1 MMPEG
6 IPALVAGVGLLLAFL
21 STGMPVFVGFF
32 LINLL
37 TVVLFI
43 GPAGYGMFV
52 NSLYETTTTQSLA
65 TIPLFILMGEI
76 LFRSNSV
83 EMLFRSID
91 TLIGRVKGRQYVL
104 GIALATVFSTLSG
117 AAMGVAA
124 MLGRSLLPGMISRG
138 YNPRLSAGVIL
149 AGACL
154 APLIP
159 PSILTII
166 VGTLAGVSIAG
177 LLIAGIIPGLVFAAL
192 FLVYVFVRIWLNPAM
207 APAAPDVM
215 PSVTARDALV
225 AVVRIIPFTIIIL
238 MVLGF
243 ILLGIATPTEAAAMG
258 VIGSL
263 VTAAIYRGLSFN
275 MIREATVSAAKVS
288 GMILIIMATSKLFS
302 QLLALSGGAAA
313 LTEWLVG
320 LELGYFLMLF
330 ILMLLPFVL
339 CMFVDQIALMLIVIP
354 IYIPIVA
361 AQGYDPIWFW
371 LLFLINVT
379 IGGLTPPFGYV
390 LFALKSTWPEGTL
403 ADVYAAAWPFV
414 LLFVLG
420 TTLLALFPWLTLVLP
435 SVL

>member
-192 FLVYVFVRIWLNPAM
+192 FLV
-207 APAAPDVM
+207 
-215 PSVTARDALV
+215 
-225 AVVRIIPFTIIIL
+225 
-238 MVLGF
+238 
-243 ILLGIATPTEAAAMG
+243 
-258 VIGSL
+258 
-263 VTAAIYRGLSFN
+263 
-275 MIREATVSAAKVS
+275 
-288 GMILIIMATSKLFS
+288 
-302 QLLALSGGAAA
+302 
-313 LTEWLVG
+313 
-320 LELGYFLMLF
+320 
-330 ILMLLPFVL
+330 
-339 CMFVDQIALMLIVIP
+339 
-354 IYIPIVA
+354 
-361 AQGYDPIWFW
+361 
-371 LLFLINVT
+371 
-379 IGGLTPPFGYV
+379 
-390 LFALKSTWPEGTL
+390 
-403 ADVYAAAWPFV
+403 
-414 LLFVLG
+414 
-420 TTLLALFPWLTLVLP
+420 
-435 SVL
+435 